1 MSTVGPIVATSSTVQ
16 GRLTF
21 SYQFPEP
28 LGLGQPYNHPMQ
40 PIVVGRSNTALKTR
54 SSILAICLFIGIFAL
69 SLGANAAQS
78 TPQECRPPQTASLT
92 APPGLK
98 INNEPLISSLTS
110 LLDTDSK
117 PLEIDLGTATE
128 DKPLR
133 ITLANPKDSGYLIQ
147 SSTTG
152 WSYWPGFRSAR
163 SKTSLDDRISLIDVC
178 HGDLHTRVQ
187 ILPTQFVANIS
198 DRYPPSYRSPL
209 PHRYETPN
217 DFIQVNSSAEAQR
230 QISPHFKLQQFLP
243 KQPNN
248 KAANTW
254 PQWALIRMPLLEKLE
269 RVLAVLAENDKPAT
283 TLSILS
289 GYRLPNHNG
298 RVGGATYSRHMYG
311 DAADFIV
318 DRNNDGKMD
327 DLNGDNKVNRAD
339 LRWLLRRLS
348 DGSTPITAGGTGA
361 YESHGQAEAFLHL
374 DARGRAF
381 YWQ

>member
-1 MSTVGPIVATSSTVQ
+1 
-16 GRLTF
+16 
-21 SYQFPEP
+21 
-28 LGLGQPYNHPMQ
+28 MQ
-40 PIVVGRSNTALKTR
+40 TNLAGFNKKVSIPKSG
-54 SSILAICLFIGIFAL
+54 ILAFCLFYIGL
-69 SLGANAAQS
+69 SWLPCANAAQS
-78 TPQECRPPQTASLT
+78 TPQPCNPPQTASPS
-92 APPGLK
+92 APLNLK
-98 INNEPLISSLTS
+98 INNEPLISTLTS
-110 LLDTDSK
+110 LVDTDSK
-117 PLEIDLGTATE
+117 PLEIDLASATQ
-128 DKPLR
+128 DVPLR

-147 SSTTG
+147 SSTTS
-152 WSYWPGFRSAR
+152 WSYWPGFRSSR
-163 SKTSLDDRISLIDVC
+163 SKASLNEGTSLIDIC
-178 HGDLHTRVQ
+178 HGALHTRVQ
-187 ILPTQFVANIS
+187 VLPTRFEPSIS
-198 DRYPPSYRSPL
+198 DRYPPSYGSPL

-217 DFIQVNSSAEAQR
+217 NFIQVNSSAEAER

-269 RVLAVLAENDKPAT
+269 RVLTVLAENDKPVT
-283 TLSILS
+283 TLTILS

-318 DRNNDGKMD
+318 DGNNDGKMD

-339 LRWLLRRLS
+339 LRWLLRRLR
-348 DGSTPITAGGTGA
+348 DGSAPITAGGTGA

>member
-1 MSTVGPIVATSSTVQ
+1 MAS
-16 GRLTF
+16 
-21 SYQFPEP
+21 
-28 LGLGQPYNHPMQ
+28 
-40 PIVVGRSNTALKTR
+40 
-54 SSILAICLFIGIFAL
+54 
-69 SLGANAAQS
+69 AAQS
-78 TPQECRPPQTASLT
+78 TPQPCEQPQIASAT
-92 APPGLK
+92 APLGLK
-98 INNEPLISSLTS
+98 INNEPLTSTLTS
-110 LLDTDSK
+110 LVDTDSK
-117 PLEIDLGTATE
+117 PLEIELIAATK
-128 DKPLR
+128 DDPLR

-147 SSTTG
+147 SSSTS
-152 WSYWPGFRSAR
+152 WSYWPGFRSSR
-163 SKTSLDDRISLIDVC
+163 SKANLNEGTSLIDIC

-187 ILPTQFVANIS
+187 VLPTRFEASIS
-198 DRYPPSYRSPL
+198 DKYPPSYGSPL

-217 DFIQVNSSAEAQR
+217 NFIQVNSAAEAER
-230 QISPHFKLQQFLP
+230 QISPHFKLRQFLP
-243 KQPNN
+243 KQPKG
-248 KAANTW
+248 KAPDTW

-269 RVLAVLAENDKPAT
+269 RVVAVLAENDKPT
-283 TLSILS
+283 PTLTILS

-318 DRNNDGKMD
+318 DRDNDGKMD

-348 DGSTPITAGGTGA
+348 NGTTPITAGGTGA